1 MVQDTKEVLFDF
13 LHTNKNRIL
22 PLLAHRRYAQLA
34 DMAIDGCKASIS
46 LDAQNTEI
54 IATGLLHYI
63 LTKSLIP
70 SQRKTFVDDVKIDIA
85 IPGLREMRQNAQNA
99 VVIIVCCESDVAKR
113 RLAQTSQVQ
122 PVTDNIW
129 LLTQDADV
137 SHARTYSIYQKKP
150 DLGDMMHD
158 LIKFVKSRRQ
168 RQLGI
173 VGSL

>member
-1 MVQDTKEVLFDF
+1 MVQDTKEILFDF

-34 DMAIDGCKASIS
+34 DMAIDRCRASIS
-46 LDAQNTEI
+46 LDVQNTEI

-70 SQRKTFVDDVKIDIA
+70 SQRKTSMGDIKIDIA
-85 IPGLREMRQNAQNA
+85 IPGLRKMRQNAQNA
-99 VVIIVCCESDVAKR
+99 LIIIISCESDVAKQ
-113 RLAQTSQVQ
+113 RLAQTNQIQ
-122 PVTDNIW
+122 PVMDNIW
-129 LLTQDADV
+129 LLTQDTDV

-158 LIKFVKSRRQ
+158 MIKFVKSRRQ
-168 RQLGI
+168 HQLGI
-173 VGSL
+173 VGSP